1 MKIAGRKNDGAW
13 FRTNKLIK
21 TLNSS
26 QQDDLAQQ
34 LLDLSEFNALYT
46 IVSDFQTAAGITT
59 GESGYVD
66 SAEELAATYAQSGI
80 PRQAWFGR
88 LSYDLYTRSG
98 GPGSYEYTPTHQGDM
113 HQAGKAIRKL
123 MKEYIMARR
132 QALDLGN
139 VVFRTDGNPSGIAD
153 ATEGT

>member
-1 MKIAGRKNDGAW
+1 
-13 FRTNKLIK
+13 
-21 TLNSS
+21 
-26 QQDDLAQQ
+26 
-34 LLDLSEFNALYT
+34 
-46 IVSDFQTAAGITT
+46 
-59 GESGYVD
+59 
-66 SAEELAATYAQSGI
+66 
-80 PRQAWFGR
+80 
-88 LSYDLYTRSG
+88 
-98 GPGSYEYTPTHQGDM
+98 M